1 MSLKDLTKRDS
12 KGFAILTEENVKIA
26 MEIWEDWLLKAY
38 SDNPRQ
44 LTDEECEFIVENTNM
59 SIRDAS
65 KVFNEIN
72 DWYWKEFDNHSSE
85 LYKNNRK
92 ADKLLTEKHYMGIKL
107 TQEEIDFYNNTFVQ
121 PVSALNDLKVKNY
134 SRYKKGGL
142 RNNDFDT
149 AESEFGYLLKQPA

>member
-1 MSLKDLTKRDS
+1 MNLRNLTKRDS
-12 KGFAILTEENVKIA
+12 KGFAIFTEENIKIA

-38 SDNPRQ
+38 SDNPKN
-44 LTDEECEFIVENTNM
+44 LTEEECEFIEENTSNG
-59 SIRDAS
+59 IRGKS
-65 KVFNEIN
+65 KVFDEIN

-92 ADKLLTEKHYMGIKL
+92 ASELMRKKHYMGIKL
-107 TQEEIDFYNNTFVQ
+107 TQEEIDFYNNTFTQ

-142 RNNDFDT
+142 RNNDFDKRT
-149 AESEFGYLLKQPA
+149 KQFGYSLKQSA

>member
-44 LTDEECEFIVENTNM
+44 LTDEECEFIEENTSM
-59 SIRDAS
+59 GIRNTS
-65 KVFNEIN
+65 KVFDEIN
-72 DWYWKEFDNHSSE
+72 DWYWKEYNNRDSE

-121 PVSALNDLKVKNY
+121 PVTALNDMISKNY

-142 RNNDFDT
+142 RNNNFHAKEND
-149 AESEFGYLLKQPA
+149 FGYLLKQPA